1 MILSMLRSLTAFLL
15 ITVIKAIRQPITLPS
30 SWDTAPITAHEVSRN
45 VAFICEVIPRQQLA
59 HCNKKKEGSLQE
71 IFKKAA
77 KARTEQAVYQ
87 RLNEDETNGI
97 LALDILSLSLS
108 VFLV

>member
-1 MILSMLRSLTAFLL
+1 MKFPGMLHSFVKLFPGNSWLTV
-15 ITVIKAIRQPITLPS
+15 T
-30 SWDTAPITAHEVSRN
+30 
-45 VAFICEVIPRQQLA
+45 
-59 HCNKKKEGSLQE
+59 KKKEGSLQE